1 MAQLVDM
8 GFDASSAQ
16 VALAAAHGD
25 VGAAAASLSDPSA
38 APPTSSSHNSLNSG
52 GNGAS
57 DDASAEAAAPR
68 TYLAASSAWAAV
80 FPLKP
85 YEAAS
90 EGRENA
96 PGDFDEATGNG
107 VHSNTTTSLLPS
119 AHDAITCQVRAIR
132 IASFVFAFFSP
143 PLEER
148 HIFCSLNTRRL
159 LAVWHFTKN
168 ERGHV
173 CLRDDLIRAL
183 LGVLYCLH

>member
-57 DDASAEAAAPR
+57 DDAPAEAAAPSK
-68 TYLAASSAWAAV
+68 YLASSSAWASV

-85 YEAAS
+85 SEAAS

-96 PGDFDEATGNG
+96 PDDFDEATGNG
-107 VHSNTTTSLLPS
+107 AQSNTTTSQLPS
-119 AHDAITCQVRAIR
+119 THDAITCQVRAIR

-143 PLEER
+143 P
-148 HIFCSLNTRRL
+148 
-159 LAVWHFTKN
+159 
-168 ERGHV
+168 
-173 CLRDDLIRAL
+173 
-183 LGVLYCLH
+183 